1 MITITNVSTTAF
13 YHLCIILM
21 LCLLSREFY
30 IMLIGIFQ
38 LLALGEEEG
47 NTSTLYD
54 IP

>member
-1 MITITNVSTTAF
+1 
-13 YHLCIILM
+13 
-21 LCLLSREFY
+21 
-30 IMLIGIFQ
+30 MLIGIFQ